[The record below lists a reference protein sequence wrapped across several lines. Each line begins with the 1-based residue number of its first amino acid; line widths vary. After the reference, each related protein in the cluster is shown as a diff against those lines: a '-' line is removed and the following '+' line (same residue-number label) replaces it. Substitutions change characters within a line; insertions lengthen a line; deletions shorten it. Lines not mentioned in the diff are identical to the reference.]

1 MAGQHIKWYVTDG
14 AATPTIQPLAIGTER
29 QNGTW
34 TISLPS
40 EFNVSSNV
48 ALLYGK
54 KVIEPQQLASWVT
67 NNVYAPSEAT
77 YADVSSHKIVCEIY
91 TNNEGSGNPN
101 ARYTFS
107 IHKGFAGTLK
117 SGVTETTERVLLTAG
132 EITHT
137 IEIPVHIGTKY
148 SRFYLT
154 DAKGTPV
161 NPTGKLTVTDSDP
174 VLNTVDGYDVSLGR
188 YRYIVDGSL
197 GWDVIQP
204 VTLTLTAAELDQYRI
219 VAVFSGDAAV
229 ITPLPAIMIATWDEN
244 QNPDV
249 MMAAWGGQCGPKHIT
264 FQLSAHKTTENIRL
278 KKAFTIS
285 FATKDDIVQSDY
297 FGIVSGNDVPD
308 KVAKAGFTITKSP
321 NVDAPIINEYK
332 LTLECKVVTF
342 DENENGGARVVGE
355 IVNMSADESIL
366 DEEGNI
372 DLGKLQ
378 PVIFDSAKRT
388 YRVVGEKVGDA
399 WGSGKTIIEKEV
411 K

>member
-1 MAGQHIKWYVTDG
+1 MKKSIKYSALMLTATVLF
-14 AATPTIQPLAIGTER
+14 AA
-29 QNGTW
+29 
-34 TISLPS
+34 
-40 EFNVSSNV
+40 
-48 ALLYGK
+48 
-54 KVIEPQQLASWVT
+54 
-67 NNVYAPSEAT
+67 
-77 YADVSSHKIVCEIY
+77 C
-91 TNNEGSGNPN
+91 GN
-101 ARYTFS
+101 
-107 IHKGFAGTLK
+107 KEQK
-117 SGVTETTERVLLTAG
+117 SETTTNEN
-132 EITHT
+132 
-137 IEIPVHIGTKY
+137 PVEEK
-148 SRFYLT
+148 
-154 DAKGTPV
+154 
-161 NPTGKLTVTDSDP
+161 
-174 VLNTVDGYDVSLGR
+174 VDVKDVEGR
-188 YRYIVDGSL
+188 KN
-197 GWDVIQP
+197 
-204 VTLTLTAAELDQYRI
+204 
-219 VAVFSGDAAV
+219 FGDAAV

-264 FQLSAHKTTENIRL
+264 FQLSAHKTTDNIRL

-285 FATKDDIVQSDY
+285 FASKDDIVQSDY

-399 WGSGKTIIEKEV
+399 WGSGKTIIEIEV